1 MIGVLIALTAGAA
14 FGAALWLV
22 WVSLQGHQVLPD
34 PRRWVPSSVRPERA
48 TVLLIA
54 AAIAGLLVAS
64 ISGWP
69 VAGLGTAVVVL
80 YAPTLLGVKAER
92 QSEIDQAKAIA
103 SWTEMTRDTVAAG
116 RGLEEALML
125 ASAVS
130 ATVIQPEMRSF
141 LRRAQHRD
149 IETALEGLAD
159 DLAHPAADFVIAAL
173 LNAARNNARDMAA
186 LLARLSVAIRE
197 DVDMRVEVNARRAG
211 IRTEAK
217 SVIVVVLV
225 TVVGTTLYANEFVA
239 AYNTVTGQIV
249 MALILVLFA
258 GGTFALLR
266 LARFAAPDRFEAR
279 RTTPVDIL
287 SGEVAQ

>member
-22 WVSLQGHQVLPD
+22 WVSIQGQRVLPD
-34 PRRWVPSSVRPERA
+34 PRRLVPISVRPERA
-48 TVLLIA
+48 TVILLA
-54 AAIAGLLVAS
+54 AAAAGLLVAS
-64 ISGWP
+64 VSGWP

-80 YAPTLLGVKAER
+80 YAPTLLGVKADR
-92 QSEIDQAKAIA
+92 QREIDRAKAIA

-125 ASAVS
+125 ASAVA

-141 LRRAQHRD
+141 IRRAQHRD
-149 IETALEGLAD
+149 IEVALEALAD
-159 DLAHPAADFVIAAL
+159 DLASPAADFVIAAL
-173 LNAARNNARDMAA
+173 LNASRNNARDMAA
-186 LLARLSVAIRE
+186 LLARLSVAIRDE
-197 DVDMRVEVNARRAG
+197 VDMRIDVNARRAG

-225 TVVGTTLYANEFVA
+225 TVIGTTLYANEFVA
-239 AYNTVTGQIV
+239 AYDTLTGQIV
-249 MALILVLFA
+249 MALILALFA

-279 RTTPVDIL
+279 RTQPVEIL
-287 SGEVAQ
+287 E

>member
-1 MIGVLIALTAGAA
+1 
-14 FGAALWLV
+14 
-22 WVSLQGHQVLPD
+22 
-34 PRRWVPSSVRPERA
+34 
-48 TVLLIA
+48 
-54 AAIAGLLVAS
+54 
-64 ISGWP
+64 
-69 VAGLGTAVVVL
+69 
-80 YAPTLLGVKAER
+80 
-92 QSEIDQAKAIA
+92 
-103 SWTEMTRDTVAAG
+103 
-116 RGLEEALML
+116 ML

-141 LRRAQHRD
+141 IRRAQHRD
-149 IETALEGLAD
+149 IETALEGLAV

-186 LLARLSVAIRE
+186 LLARLSDAIRDE
-197 DVDMRVEVNARRAG
+197 VDMRVEVNARRAG

-249 MALILVLFA
+249 MALILALFA

-279 RTTPVDIL
+279 YLEAVEITTQ
-287 SGEVAQ
+287 EVTQ

>member
-1 MIGVLIALTAGAA
+1 MIGVLIALTFGAA
-14 FGAALWLV
+14 FGAVVWLA
-22 WVSLQGHQVLPD
+22 WVSLQGKRVLPD
-34 PRRWVPSSVRPERA
+34 PRRLVPISVRPERA

-54 AAIAGLLVAS
+54 AGVAGLLVAS
-64 ISGWP
+64 VSGWP

-92 QSEIDQAKAIA
+92 QLEIDRAKAIA

-116 RGLEEALML
+116 RGLEEALMS

-130 ATVIQPEMRSF
+130 ATVIQPEMRNF
-141 LRRAQHRD
+141 RRRAQHRD
-149 IETALEGLAD
+149 IEIALEGVAD

-173 LNAARNNARDMAA
+173 LNAARHNARDMAA
-186 LLARLSVAIRE
+186 LLARLSDAIRDE
-197 DVDMRVEVNARRAG
+197 VDMRVEVNARRAG

-239 AYNTVTGQIV
+239 AYNTVTGQVV
-249 MALILVLFA
+249 MALILLLFA

-266 LARFAAPDRFEAR
+266 LSRFAAPDRFEAR
-279 RTTPVDIL
+279 RTQPVKIL
-287 SGEVAQ
+287 TGKVPQ